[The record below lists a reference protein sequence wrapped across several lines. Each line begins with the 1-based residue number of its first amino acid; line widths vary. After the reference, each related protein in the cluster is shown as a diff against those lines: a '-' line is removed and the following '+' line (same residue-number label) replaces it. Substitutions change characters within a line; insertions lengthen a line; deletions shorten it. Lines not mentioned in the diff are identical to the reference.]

1 MRVYEL
7 AKQLKMTNKELLDH
21 FHDLGV
27 EVKSHSSSVDDS
39 AIRILY
45 DALEKKRA
53 VAAKTP
59 KAGPSSKPA
68 AVKKSPD
75 VKTTTEDASAEEKAV
90 PDARPKMDARA
101 IALQKIN
108 EAKMRRQKSHL
119 QMQTESPVEDAP
131 APEAPVLDAPPPQEI
146 GMAKGAGAPHLVVA
160 GVEPPQATVEAP
172 PIAPVSVPS
181 PQVVPVAPQAP
192 VPEPRRVEPPRPA
205 HPGAAMRP
213 RVEAPQARRPLPAR
227 DARPGGAPS
236 RGPEFRKRTVEL
248 EQLPSLPKRAPS
260 RYDRDKDK
268 PLDMSIPPSIEVMKL
283 KTNKVKTKKQK
294 DDEALARK
302 KALKLKGV
310 STGEKKIRPGRF
322 LSIDSIEETVAKPD
336 LKHAIRPRSK
346 ILVGPEKPENK
357 RHYAPPKPVEPKII
371 KIHGDLTL
379 AELAEKLG
387 IGAAELI
394 AKAMELG
401 EMLSINKLVPPE
413 MVELLA
419 ADFSVRIEVVPEN
432 DEHDVEEF
440 LVRSEEEKPENLRPR
455 PPVVTIM
462 GHVDHGKT
470 TLLDT
475 IRKTN
480 VAEGEFGGITQHIG
494 AYHVNTDRGEVVFLD
509 TPGHEAFTAM
519 RARGAS
525 VTDIVVLIVAADD
538 GLMPQTVEAINHS
551 RAAKVPIIV
560 AINKV
565 DLPGANI
572 QKVRNELMQHS
583 LFGEELGGDTII
595 CEVSAKKGVGI
606 DHLLEMI
613 LLQAEIMELKA
624 NPEGR
629 AQGVV
634 IESEVDP
641 QRGISAT
648 ILIRRGT
655 LKSGDPFVCGD
666 VSGRVRLMRDEM
678 GKEVTEA
685 KPAHPVEILGLSGCP
700 QVGEAFLV
708 LESERA
714 ARQIAAVRQERR
726 RRQSQNAALKPHVT
740 MEGLADFL
748 KKDDKPK
755 ELNIILKADV
765 QGSVEAVS
773 QSMARLSTEKVNI
786 RIIHSGVGTVTESD
800 VQLAMASDALVI
812 GFNIRP
818 DSAAADLARS
828 EGIDIKVYRIIYQLL
843 EELEAAM
850 LGMLDKKFKEVARGV
865 AAIRQV
871 FKVSRMGNIAGCYV
885 TEGVIHRNDRMR
897 LVRDG
902 VVVFEG
908 YLNTLRRVK
917 DDVSSVQAGYE
928 CGITLKDY
936 QDIKE
941 GDLIETYVHEEVA
954 QTL

>member
-1 MRVYEL
+1 
-7 AKQLKMTNKELLDH
+7 
-21 FHDLGV
+21 
-27 EVKSHSSSVDDS
+27 
-39 AIRILY
+39 
-45 DALEKKRA
+45 
-53 VAAKTP
+53 
-59 KAGPSSKPA
+59 
-68 AVKKSPD
+68 
-75 VKTTTEDASAEEKAV
+75 
-90 PDARPKMDARA
+90 
-101 IALQKIN
+101 
-108 EAKMRRQKSHL
+108 
-119 QMQTESPVEDAP
+119 
-131 APEAPVLDAPPPQEI
+131 
-146 GMAKGAGAPHLVVA
+146 
-160 GVEPPQATVEAP
+160 
-172 PIAPVSVPS
+172 
-181 PQVVPVAPQAP
+181 
-192 VPEPRRVEPPRPA
+192 
-205 HPGAAMRP
+205 
-213 RVEAPQARRPLPAR
+213 
-227 DARPGGAPS
+227 
-236 RGPEFRKRTVEL
+236 
-248 EQLPSLPKRAPS
+248 
-260 RYDRDKDK
+260 
-268 PLDMSIPPSIEVMKL
+268 
-283 KTNKVKTKKQK
+283 
-294 DDEALARK
+294 
-302 KALKLKGV
+302 
-310 STGEKKIRPGRF
+310 
-322 LSIDSIEETVAKPD
+322 
-336 LKHAIRPRSK
+336 
-346 ILVGPEKPENK
+346 
-357 RHYAPPKPVEPKII
+357 
-371 KIHGDLTL
+371 
-379 AELAEKLG
+379 
-387 IGAAELI
+387 
-394 AKAMELG
+394 
-401 EMLSINKLVPPE
+401 
-413 MVELLA
+413 
-419 ADFSVRIEVVPEN
+419 
-432 DEHDVEEF
+432 
-440 LVRSEEEKPENLRPR
+440 
-455 PPVVTIM
+455 
-462 GHVDHGKT
+462 
-470 TLLDT
+470 
-475 IRKTN
+475 
-480 VAEGEFGGITQHIG
+480 
-494 AYHVNTDRGEVVFLD
+494 
-509 TPGHEAFTAM
+509 
-519 RARGAS
+519 
-525 VTDIVVLIVAADD
+525 
-538 GLMPQTVEAINHS
+538 
-551 RAAKVPIIV
+551 
-560 AINKV
+560 V